1 MAQQTAIKIRRSSVA
16 SKIPLTTDL
25 VLGELALNT
34 YDGVLY
40 FKKSPNGTDSIV
52 AVVTLD
58 GTQTLT
64 NKTLTS
70 PTINS
75 GALSGTFSGNTT
87 LSGVITLSNT
97 TDATNTTTAG
107 TIVSGGLAVAKTIYA
122 DQIRVMN
129 NGAGTNIYVGDDAII
144 GDVNAA
150 DTMSVRGQQNAANG
164 YIIFGNAN
172 NTAYIG
178 RSGSNPITVTGQF
191 TVSSGTIASST
202 TASMQLN
209 GYVQKGGAGYHDF
222 LSTTNT
228 YASATN
234 PNKFFRLNSTGSLEI
249 INSAYS
255 ANIFSLSDAGQLT
268 VSSLVING
276 GSITAGGTTGSSGQI
291 LSSTGTGVQWITSS
305 AGSSGT
311 VTSVSVT
318 SANGFAGTVAN
329 STTTPAITLT
339 TSITGLLKG
348 NGTAISAAT
357 GGTDYISPSTTGQT
371 ITDTSGGTNYTLKIA
386 NGTTGAVFGIGTG
399 NNAYGIANDALNN
412 TISGYVPYTISAS
425 TITFK
430 AGTVPA
436 TALSIAS
443 NGAVTIGTLAG
454 LLKGTS
460 GVISAA
466 TAGTDY
472 LAPSGLSITTA
483 AASGGGSLSYNSSTG
498 VFTFTPPDLSTYIT
512 ASSTT
517 TFTNKT
523 FDTAGT
529 GNVFKINGTQ
539 VSAVTGSGSVVLA
552 TSPTLVTPTLG
563 IASATSINK
572 VTITAP
578 ATGSTLTIADG
589 KTLTASNTLTFT
601 GTDSSSVAF
610 GAGGTVLY
618 TTSTLTAGNLSGTIP
633 SSVLGNS
640 TVYIGTTAVALNR
653 SSANLALTGI
663 SSVALAGSTS
673 GTSTLQAQ
681 ATAGTTTFT
690 LPTTTGTL
698 IGTGDSATVTNTMLV
713 NPSFYIGT
721 TSVSLGA
728 TSGSITSLAV
738 NISGTA
744 ANLSGTQTANYV
756 YAAPNGSNGTASFR
770 ALVAG
775 DIPPV
780 TNVAGGT
787 TGAIHYQSAAN
798 TTTFLSGNTTTTPQ
812 FVTSTGTG
820 SAAQAPT
827 LTGSTGSGNVVLAS
841 NPTISSPTIAGGT
854 IDNVIIG
861 STTPSVVNATNA
873 IDKQLYLAGG
883 NNLFQYSNALT
894 TSPWFTTA
902 ESLTGSQSDPFG
914 GSSAWLVTADG
925 TATQHYL
932 SQAIAY
938 TSGSTYTTSWYLKAG
953 TNNFAQL
960 LFASAGFGT
969 NAYANFNLST
979 GVLGTVGSSATATIT
994 SVGGGWYRCS
1004 MTATAIASASGN
1016 TLACFIAS
1024 ATDVRFPNYSTS
1036 NTFYAYGLQLELGNI
1051 ASPYT
1056 ATTSAAVTTTNNIYL
1071 GNGSLLGGSVA
1082 TSAGLVSTGLFTG
1095 TYTDGIILD
1104 YDPANS
1110 NARISAGAGDGF
1122 TFYNSA
1128 NTTRVSLLTVSS
1140 AGAVTLTSD
1149 LFGQATQNVF
1159 NTVSTTV
1166 NFAGAATTVSIGAST
1181 GTTTV
1186 NNNLTATGTVA
1197 ANGASG
1203 ITTTQTTFPLV
1214 NTTAT
1219 TVNFAG
1225 AATAVNIGAS
1235 TGTTTVNN
1243 NLTVTGNLDVKGTTT
1258 FVESTTVQVSD
1269 KNIEIGKVATPT
1281 DTTADGGGITLLG
1294 ATNKTIIW
1302 DVTNNNWTSSENWNI
1317 ASGKTFK
1324 INNVSVLSATALGS
1338 NVTGSS
1344 LTSVGTITSGT
1355 WNGSVVGP
1363 AYGGTGV
1370 NNGVNTLT
1378 LAGNVSHAGA
1388 YTQTFTATANTSVT
1402 LPTTGTLAT
1411 LAGSETLTNKT
1422 ISFGS
1427 NTITTTL
1434 AQLNTAITDDD
1445 VASVTHKYHSFT
1457 NNTYYYDS
1465 YQQDRYFRLF
1475 TENSQFDNARFVP
1488 IGVVE
1493 YYDQTSSAWVTWSG
1507 GASTIQN
1514 LFDGRHESYVDI
1526 DHTHRKFRFTITKNS
1541 GWPTGCLIAWYW
1553 TWFGNGWT
1561 PFTTTIEDS
1570 ADLVTWTTKETL
1582 TFGNT
1587 TNTTADYGWHVF
1599 YSPNLHNGRTLTR
1612 VTVDITDWTDQT
1624 GYTAKRLNSFCM
1636 FSNYDGAAG
1645 TVGVP
1650 VTWDYNKT
1658 IYTKAGLS
1666 TADDTNGILSLGR
1679 YNSSDTNAY
1688 VDSYNASGMYLR
1700 VGYNPVIRLAKT
1712 TNSVNFLQIQGS
1724 VSGSAPSISSVG
1736 SDSNID
1742 LYLSAKGTGKTTI
1755 GNSSGLQLLGTT
1767 GSTVLIASTTAS
1779 GTLTLPAT
1787 TDTLVGKATTDT
1799 LTNKTLSSA
1808 VITGTVTA
1816 NGSTGT
1822 AGYVLSSTGTGVQWV
1837 AQSSGGSASFSP
1849 TAGSFDYWVAS
1860 LIMG

>member
-107 TIVSGGLAVAKTIYA
+107 TIVSGGLAVAKTIYT

-129 NGAGTNIYVGDDAII
+129 NGNGTNIYVGDDAII

-150 DTMSVRGQQNAANG
+150 NTFSVRGQEDPTQG
-164 YIIFGNAN
+164 YIIFGNADN
-172 NTAYIG
+172 SAYIG
-178 RSGSNPITVTGQF
+178 RSGSNPITVSGGQLTVTG
-191 TVSSGTIASST
+191 TATGSNAIAL
-202 TASMQLN
+202 QLN
-209 GYVQKGGAGYHDF
+209 GYANKGGTGYHDF
-222 LSTTNT
+222 LSVTNA
-228 YASATN
+228 YGSATN
-234 PNKFFRLNSTGSLEI
+234 PNKFFRLNSSGNLEI

-255 ANIFSLSDAGQLT
+255 SNIFSLTDAGELS
-268 VSSLVING
+268 VPAFSL
-276 GSITAGGTTGSSGQI
+276 AGTFKDSTGSVGTNNQI
-291 LSSTGTGVQWITSS
+291 LSSTGTGVKWVTSS

-311 VTSVSVT
+311 VTSVSVV

-348 NGTAISAAT
+348 DGTA
-357 GGTDYISPSTTGQT
+357 
-371 ITDTSGGTNYTLKIA
+371 
-386 NGTTGAVFGIGTG
+386 
-399 NNAYGIANDALNN
+399 
-412 TISGYVPYTISAS
+412 
-425 TITFK
+425 
-430 AGTVPA
+430 
-436 TALSIAS
+436 
-443 NGAVTIGTLAG
+443 
-454 LLKGTS
+454 
-460 GVISAA
+460 ISAA

-483 AASGGGSLSYNSSTG
+483 AVSGGGSLSYNSSTG

-539 VSAVTGSGSVVLA
+539 VNDVTGSGSVVLA

-563 IASATSINK
+563 VASATSINK
-572 VTITAP
+572 VTITPP

-601 GTDSSSVAF
+601 GTDTSSVAF
-610 GAGGTVLY
+610 GTGGTVLYSSGALGTPSSATLTNATGLPLTTGVTGVLSPANGGTGIANNAASTLTISGNFGTTLTVSGTTSLTLPTSGTVTALGNTVTGSGSIVLATSPTLVTPTLGVASATSINKVTITAPATSSTLTIADGKTLTASNTLTFTGTDTSSVEFGTGGTVLY

-728 TSGSITSLAV
+728 ASGSITSLAV

-744 ANLSGTQTANYV
+744 AN
-756 YAAPNGSNGTASFR
+756 
-770 ALVAG
+770 
-775 DIPPV
+775 
-780 TNVAGGT
+780 VAGGT
-787 TGAIHYQSAAN
+787 TGAIHYQSGAN
-798 TTTFLSGNTTTTPQ
+798 VTAFLSGNTTTTPQ

-827 LTGSTGSGNVVLAS
+827 LTGSTGSGSVVLA
-841 NPTISSPTIAGGT
+841 TSPTL
-854 IDNVIIG
+854 V
-861 STTPSVVNATNA
+861 TPALGVANAT
-873 IDKQLYLAGG
+873 
-883 NNLFQYSNALT
+883 S
-894 TSPWFTTA
+894 
-902 ESLTGSQSDPFG
+902 
-914 GSSAWLVTADG
+914 VT
-925 TATQHYL
+925 
-932 SQAIAY
+932 
-938 TSGSTYTTSWYLKAG
+938 
-953 TNNFAQL
+953 
-960 LFASAGFGT
+960 
-969 NAYANFNLST
+969 
-979 GVLGTVGSSATATIT
+979 
-994 SVGGGWYRCS
+994 
-1004 MTATAIASASGN
+1004 
-1016 TLACFIAS
+1016 
-1024 ATDVRFPNYSTS
+1024 
-1036 NTFYAYGLQLELGNI
+1036 
-1051 ASPYT
+1051 
-1056 ATTSAAVTTTNNIYL
+1056 
-1071 GNGSLLGGSVA
+1071 

-1104 YDPANS
+1104 YDSANS
-1110 NARISAGAGDGF
+1110 NARISVGAGDGF

-1186 NNNLTATGTVA
+1186 NNNLT
-1197 ANGASG
+1197 
-1203 ITTTQTTFPLV
+1203 
-1214 NTTAT
+1214 
-1219 TVNFAG
+1219 
-1225 AATAVNIGAS
+1225 
-1235 TGTTTVNN
+1235 
-1243 NLTVTGNLDVKGTTT
+1243 VTGNLDVKGTTT

-1294 ATNKTIIW
+1294 STNKTIIW
-1302 DVTNNNWTSSENWNI
+1302 DSANNNWTSSENWNI

-1324 INNVSVLSATALGS
+1324 INNVSVLSSTTLGS
-1338 NVTGSS
+1338 GVTGSS

-1355 WNGSVVGP
+1355 WQGTVVSP
-1363 AYGGTGV
+1363 TYGGTGV
-1370 NNGVNTLT
+1370 NNGSSTITVG
-1378 LAGNVSHAGA
+1378 GNVTYSGA
-1388 YTQTFTATANTSVT
+1388 YTQTFTATGNTSVT
-1402 LPTTGTLAT
+1402 LPTSGTLST
-1411 LAGSETLTNKT
+1411 LAGTETL
-1422 ISFGS
+1422 S
-1427 NTITTTL
+1427 
-1434 AQLNTAITDDD
+1434 
-1445 VASVTHKYHSFT
+1445 
-1457 NNTYYYDS
+1457 
-1465 YQQDRYFRLF
+1465 
-1475 TENSQFDNARFVP
+1475 
-1488 IGVVE
+1488 
-1493 YYDQTSSAWVTWSG
+1493 
-1507 GASTIQN
+1507 
-1514 LFDGRHESYVDI
+1514 
-1526 DHTHRKFRFTITKNS
+1526 
-1541 GWPTGCLIAWYW
+1541 
-1553 TWFGNGWT
+1553 
-1561 PFTTTIEDS
+1561 
-1570 ADLVTWTTKETL
+1570 
-1582 TFGNT
+1582 
-1587 TNTTADYGWHVF
+1587 
-1599 YSPNLHNGRTLTR
+1599 
-1612 VTVDITDWTDQT
+1612 
-1624 GYTAKRLNSFCM
+1624 
-1636 FSNYDGAAG
+1636 
-1645 TVGVP
+1645 
-1650 VTWDYNKT
+1650 
-1658 IYTKAGLS
+1658 
-1666 TADDTNGILSLGR
+1666 
-1679 YNSSDTNAY
+1679 
-1688 VDSYNASGMYLR
+1688 
-1700 VGYNPVIRLAKT
+1700 
-1712 TNSVNFLQIQGS
+1712 
-1724 VSGSAPSISSVG
+1724 
-1736 SDSNID
+1736 
-1742 LYLSAKGTGKTTI
+1742 
-1755 GNSSGLQLLGTT
+1755 
-1767 GSTVLIASTTAS
+1767 
-1779 GTLTLPAT
+1779 
-1787 TDTLVGKATTDT
+1787 
-1799 LTNKTLSSA
+1799 NKTLSS
-1808 VITGTVTA
+1808 VVLTGTVTA

>member
-34 YDGVLY
+34 YDGILY
-40 FKKSPNGTDSIV
+40 FKKSPGGVDSIV
-52 AVVTLD
+52 TSVTLD
-58 GTQTLT
+58 ATQTLT

-107 TIVSGGLAVAKTIYA
+107 TIVSGGLAVAKTIYT

-129 NGAGTNIYVGDDAII
+129 NGNGTNIYVGDDAII

-150 DTMSVRGQQNAANG
+150 NTFSVRGQEDPTQG

-172 NTAYIG
+172 NSAYIG
-178 RSGSNPITVTGQF
+178 RSGSNPITVSGGQLTVTG
-191 TVSSGTIASST
+191 TATGSSAV
-202 TASMQLN
+202 ALQLN
-209 GYVQKGGAGYHDF
+209 GYTNKGGTGYHDF
-222 LSTTNT
+222 LSVTNA
-228 YASATN
+228 YGSATN
-234 PNKFFRLNSTGSLEI
+234 PNKFFRLNSSGNLEI

-255 ANIFSLSDAGQLT
+255 SNIFSLTDAGELS
-268 VSSLVING
+268 VPAFSL
-276 GSITAGGTTGSSGQI
+276 AGTFKDSTGSVGTNNQI
-291 LSSTGTGVQWITSS
+291 LSSTGTGVKWVTSS

-311 VTSVSVT
+311 VTSVSVV

-348 NGTAISAAT
+348 NGTS
-357 GGTDYISPSTTGQT
+357 
-371 ITDTSGGTNYTLKIA
+371 
-386 NGTTGAVFGIGTG
+386 
-399 NNAYGIANDALNN
+399 
-412 TISGYVPYTISAS
+412 
-425 TITFK
+425 
-430 AGTVPA
+430 
-436 TALSIAS
+436 
-443 NGAVTIGTLAG
+443 
-454 LLKGTS
+454 
-460 GVISAA
+460 ISAA

-472 LAPSGLSITTA
+472 L
-483 AASGGGSLSYNSSTG
+483 
-498 VFTFTPPDLSTYIT
+498 TP
-512 ASSTT
+512 
-517 TFTNKT
+517 
-523 FDTAGT
+523 
-529 GNVFKINGTQ
+529 
-539 VSAVTGSGSVVLA
+539 TGSGSGLTFASGLSVSSGTINLTNTT
-552 TSPTLVTPTLG
+552 TSNQINFGSAGVATPTTTSYSVGTKLVLYDNISSTNTGMGFG
-563 IASATSINK
+563 IETGYLWSVVNPANGFKWYSGTTNILKLDSNGAVTLTGAINK

-601 GTDSSSVAF
+601 GTDGSSVAFGTGGTVLYSSGALGTPSSATLTNATGLPLTTGVTGVLSPANGGTGIANNAASTLTISGNFGTTLTVSGTTSLTLPTSGTVTALGNTVTGSGSIVLATSPTLVTPTLGVASATSINKVTITAPTTGSTLTIADGKTLTVGNTLTFTGTDTSSVAF

-756 YAAPNGSNGTASFR
+756 YAAPNGSNGAASFR
-770 ALVAG
+770 ALVAS
-775 DIPPV
+775 DIPPIS
-780 TNVAGGT
+780 NVAGGT
-787 TGAIHYQSAAN
+787 TGAIHYQSGAN
-798 TTTFLSGNTTTTPQ
+798 VTAFLSGNTTTTPQ

-827 LTGSTGSGNVVLAS
+827 LTGSTGSGSVVLA
-841 NPTISSPTIAGGT
+841 TSPTL
-854 IDNVIIG
+854 V
-861 STTPSVVNATNA
+861 TPALGVANAT
-873 IDKQLYLAGG
+873 
-883 NNLFQYSNALT
+883 S
-894 TSPWFTTA
+894 
-902 ESLTGSQSDPFG
+902 
-914 GSSAWLVTADG
+914 VT
-925 TATQHYL
+925 
-932 SQAIAY
+932 
-938 TSGSTYTTSWYLKAG
+938 
-953 TNNFAQL
+953 
-960 LFASAGFGT
+960 
-969 NAYANFNLST
+969 
-979 GVLGTVGSSATATIT
+979 
-994 SVGGGWYRCS
+994 
-1004 MTATAIASASGN
+1004 
-1016 TLACFIAS
+1016 
-1024 ATDVRFPNYSTS
+1024 
-1036 NTFYAYGLQLELGNI
+1036 
-1051 ASPYT
+1051 
-1056 ATTSAAVTTTNNIYL
+1056 
-1071 GNGSLLGGSVA
+1071 

-1104 YDPANS
+1104 YDSANS

-1294 ATNKTIIW
+1294 STNKTIIW
-1302 DVTNNNWTSSENWNI
+1302 DSANNNWTSSENWNI

-1324 INNVSVLSATALGS
+1324 INNVSVLSSTTLGS
-1338 NVTGSS
+1338 GVTGSS

-1355 WNGSVVGP
+1355 WQGTVVSP
-1363 AYGGTGV
+1363 TYGGTGV
-1370 NNGVNTLT
+1370 NNGSSTITVG
-1378 LAGNVSHAGA
+1378 GNVTYSGA
-1388 YTQTFTATANTSVT
+1388 YTQTFTATGNTSVT
-1402 LPTTGTLAT
+1402 LPTSGTLST
-1411 LAGSETLTNKT
+1411 LAGAETL
-1422 ISFGS
+1422 S
-1427 NTITTTL
+1427 
-1434 AQLNTAITDDD
+1434 
-1445 VASVTHKYHSFT
+1445 
-1457 NNTYYYDS
+1457 
-1465 YQQDRYFRLF
+1465 
-1475 TENSQFDNARFVP
+1475 
-1488 IGVVE
+1488 
-1493 YYDQTSSAWVTWSG
+1493 
-1507 GASTIQN
+1507 
-1514 LFDGRHESYVDI
+1514 
-1526 DHTHRKFRFTITKNS
+1526 
-1541 GWPTGCLIAWYW
+1541 
-1553 TWFGNGWT
+1553 
-1561 PFTTTIEDS
+1561 
-1570 ADLVTWTTKETL
+1570 
-1582 TFGNT
+1582 
-1587 TNTTADYGWHVF
+1587 
-1599 YSPNLHNGRTLTR
+1599 
-1612 VTVDITDWTDQT
+1612 
-1624 GYTAKRLNSFCM
+1624 
-1636 FSNYDGAAG
+1636 
-1645 TVGVP
+1645 
-1650 VTWDYNKT
+1650 
-1658 IYTKAGLS
+1658 
-1666 TADDTNGILSLGR
+1666 
-1679 YNSSDTNAY
+1679 
-1688 VDSYNASGMYLR
+1688 
-1700 VGYNPVIRLAKT
+1700 
-1712 TNSVNFLQIQGS
+1712 
-1724 VSGSAPSISSVG
+1724 
-1736 SDSNID
+1736 
-1742 LYLSAKGTGKTTI
+1742 
-1755 GNSSGLQLLGTT
+1755 
-1767 GSTVLIASTTAS
+1767 
-1779 GTLTLPAT
+1779 
-1787 TDTLVGKATTDT
+1787 
-1799 LTNKTLSSA
+1799 NKTLSS
-1808 VITGTVTA
+1808 VVLTGTVTA